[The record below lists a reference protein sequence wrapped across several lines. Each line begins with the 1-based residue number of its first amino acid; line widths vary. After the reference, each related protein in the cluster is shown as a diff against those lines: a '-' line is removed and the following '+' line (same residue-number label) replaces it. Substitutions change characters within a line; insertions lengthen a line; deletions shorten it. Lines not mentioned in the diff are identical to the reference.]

1 MFSSHIKGDKN
12 FLSPF
17 FHAIFVTLFSKP
29 KTMARIYSTLKTTLC
44 CFLLST
50 LIAAAQNSISKY
62 KLYYATTNYK
72 GTAIIITRKFEQ
84 QGNTYYLYINPATL
98 ITGTVP
104 AKDIRPNTTTLT
116 QIRTQFANTPY
127 IKALTA
133 AESQSFGLQDAGLIH
148 GYPKEHGI
156 TLTIDLCPSH
166 KPLDRIIFTS
176 LISAFAKTETPVPVA
191 LSITGRFMLTHDDD
205 IQWLKNLEKQNKISI
220 TWINH
225 TYNHHYNPKAP
236 LPYNFLLE
244 PGTDIDFE
252 ILGTE
257 IALLQ
262 HGLMPSVFFRFP
274 GLVSDNAVVQQVTA
288 YGLIPIGSDAWL
300 AKGQQANSGSI
311 VLIHG
316 NGNEP
321 VGVNDFIKLLQSEK
335 EKVTNKE
342 WLLYD
347 LRESV
352 ENEFKP

>member
-1 MFSSHIKGDKN
+1 
-12 FLSPF
+12 
-17 FHAIFVTLFSKP
+17 
-29 KTMARIYSTLKTTLC
+29 MARLLS
-44 CFLLST
+44 CFKFTVWCLLLLST
-50 LIAAAQNSISKY
+50 LITTAQSSIS
-62 KLYYATTNYK
+62 NYK
-72 GTAIIITRKFEQ
+72 PYFATAKYNGAEIIILRKFEQ
-84 QGNTYYLYINPATL
+84 GGKASYLYTNPATL
-98 ITGTVP
+98 ITGTVI
-104 AKDIRPNTTTLT
+104 AKEIHAAQTSLA
-116 QIRTQFANTPY
+116 Q
-127 IKALTA
+127 LTA
-133 AESQSFGLQDAGLIH
+133 LFKGAPYFRALAASEAQSFTLQDAGLIH
-148 GYPKEHGI
+148 GYPKEQGI

-176 LISAFAKTETPVPVA
+176 LISAFAKTETHVPVA
-191 LSITGRFMLTHDDD
+191 LSITGRFMLTHADD
-205 IQWLKNLEKQNKISI
+205 IQWLKNLEKQNKIDI

-236 LPYNFLLE
+236 LPDNFLLE
-244 PGTDIDFE
+244 PGTDVDFE

-262 HGLMPSVFFRFP
+262 HGLIPSVFFRFP
-274 GLVSDNAVVQQVTA
+274 GLVSDNAVVQKVTA

-335 EKVTNKE
+335 EKVLNKE

-352 ENEFKP
+352 ENEFKQ